1 MYPRRQASAS
11 SRSSTWISGWLFVYV
26 RNGVFFNGSD
36 QRDTI
41 FESESNLLM
50 YIYFFK
56 SSRPRISKMVLD
68 GPILAALLLY
78 FFDNGSISLAS
89 IHDPLDT
96 HTHIYIYTPRS
107 RAIADAWSLNN
118 LLLFDRTLLAKT
130 KWPNHLQF
138 VCESTHTSDYPST
151 DARLFRLVFFFPAA
165 KRNPFPARD
174 NRKGEREKNSKR
186 FDRWRLS
193 MDEYETGSF
202 VRNITIIDTMI
213 KS

>member
-41 FESESNLLM
+41 FESDSNLLM

-96 HTHIYIYTPRS
+96 HTYIYTQRDLERS
-107 RAIADAWSLNN
+107 PMPDPWIISCSSTARYSPKLNGQTICSSSVKVPIRRIIRQ
-118 LLLFDRTLLAKT
+118 RTR
-130 KWPNHLQF
+130 
-138 VCESTHTSDYPST
+138 VCSDW
-151 DARLFRLVFFFPAA
+151 FFFFPAA

>member
-36 QRDTI
+36 RDTI
-41 FESESNLLM
+41 FESDSNLLM

-96 HTHIYIYTPRS
+96 HTYIYTQRDLERS
-107 RAIADAWSLNN
+107 PMPDPWIISCSSTARYSPKLNGQTICSSSVKVPIRRIIRQ
-118 LLLFDRTLLAKT
+118 RTR
-130 KWPNHLQF
+130 
-138 VCESTHTSDYPST
+138 VCSDW
-151 DARLFRLVFFFPAA
+151 FFFSPLQSGI
-165 KRNPFPARD
+165 PFLREIIG
-174 NRKGEREKNSKR
+174 KERERKIRRDSIVEDWVWMNMKQ
-186 FDRWRLS
+186 DLS
-193 MDEYETGSF
+193 FE
-202 VRNITIIDTMI
+202 I
-213 KS
+213 

>member
-11 SRSSTWISGWLFVYV
+11 SRSSNWISGWLFVYV

-41 FESESNLLM
+41 FESDSNLLM

-96 HTHIYIYTPRS
+96 HTRAHIYTQRDLERS
-107 RAIADAWSLNN
+107 PMPDPWIISCSSTARYSPKLNGQTICSSSVKVPIRRIIRQ
-118 LLLFDRTLLAKT
+118 RTR
-130 KWPNHLQF
+130 
-138 VCESTHTSDYPST
+138 VCSDW
-151 DARLFRLVFFFPAA
+151 FFFSPLQSGI
-165 KRNPFPARD
+165 PFLREIIG
-174 NRKGEREKNSKR
+174 KERERKIRRDSIVEDWVWMNMKQ
-186 FDRWRLS
+186 DLS
-193 MDEYETGSF
+193 FEM
-202 VRNITIIDTMI
+202 
-213 KS
+213 